1 MGVAEDSTQLR
12 HLFEA
17 AGYRV
22 TERSGGWAAVRS
34 RDRRSVV
41 FSDAVRT
48 PTDLESAFAPD
59 AIHRVLVY
67 PEDPGTVARSLA
79 SERGIEIFDT
89 VTIGSALGE
98 LLLLPAS
105 PSPGAGSAGGAFAS
119 LETPP
124 SIFPEGERIVRGR
137 LSRPEAERIAAAPEL
152 RATLRL
158 VPFFVAPYRV
168 RTPSPHGGRGA
179 STEHIVAVNGLLRG
193 AEEWDVAQYELT
205 DSPPESHPRL
215 EPTISADEALSVAL
229 DWIRANHT
237 VRVEHTEQHGGT
249 VVVETR
255 RVPPS
260 LEDVRIA
267 PLTLVYVPFWYF
279 EGEEGRIVIDAVTGR
294 TRSTPPVQ

>member
-1 MGVAEDSTQLR
+1 MAEDSTQLR

-22 TERSGGWAAVRS
+22 TERPGGWAAIRS

-41 FSDAVRT
+41 FSDEVRT
-48 PTDLESAFAPD
+48 PTDLEGAFAPD

-67 PEDPGTVARSLA
+67 PEDPGTVARTLA
-79 SERGIEIFDT
+79 AERGIETFDT
-89 VTIGSALGE
+89 ATIGSALGE
-98 LLLLPAS
+98 LLLLPVAS
-105 PSPGAGSAGGAFAS
+105 ATAAGPATGQAGP

-124 SIFPEGERIVRGR
+124 SIFPEGERVVRGR
-137 LSRPEAERIAAAPEL
+137 LSRPDAERIAAAPEL

-168 RTPSPHGGRGA
+168 RTPSPHGGRGV

-193 AEEWDVAQYELT
+193 VEEWDVAQYELS
-205 DSPPESHPRL
+205 DSTAESHPRL
-215 EPTISADEALSVAL
+215 EPTITADEALPLAL
-229 DWIRANHT
+229 DWIRSNHT

-260 LEDVRIA
+260 LEDVRLA

-294 TRSTPPVQ
+294 TRSTPPVR